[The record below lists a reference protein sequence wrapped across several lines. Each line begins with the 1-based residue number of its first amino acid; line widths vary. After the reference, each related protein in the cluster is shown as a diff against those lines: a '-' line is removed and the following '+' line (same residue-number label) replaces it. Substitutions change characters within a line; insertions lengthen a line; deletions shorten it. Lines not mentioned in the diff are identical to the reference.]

1 MADKKIDRKKGKN
14 LNNVNKSDKK
24 VQNKK
29 KTKLSKT
36 GKAVLAIS
44 LLLGAQGANKLKN
57 AVFSDKTENIY
68 EENFD
73 LGKYKK
79 YEEVLNKTGA
89 ERTKED
95 DKLYEEMKFELEQ
108 EIGYTTLKAGLKNE
122 IEKSLKENG
131 ADNAEISLGGIGE
144 NSFITVEKNGTTELY
159 EKHDRLFDG
168 DKVSKPLPNELDN
181 ALKIMKKLDNIAY
194 KINHTEN
201 IDFSGEE
208 LKNYLKILQN
218 GEEVYEQMQNKDISI
233 DDNFNMKIQESKDKG
248 EKLSKVVEG
257 KTATVE
263 FKEGY
268 KVNVKP
274 ISTEKYKSADN
285 SQQTQE
291 KDDIEIG

>member
-1 MADKKIDRKKGKN
+1 MADKKIDRKKGQN
-14 LNNVNKSDKK
+14 LNNASKSK
-24 VQNKK
+24 VPNKK

-36 GKAVLAIS
+36 GKAVLAIG

-57 AVFSDKTENIY
+57 AVFSDKTESIY

-73 LGKYKK
+73 LSKYKK
-79 YEEVLNKTGA
+79 YEDVLNKKGA

-95 DKLYEEMKFELEQ
+95 EKIYEEMKFELEQ
-108 EIGYTTLKAGLKNE
+108 DIGYTTLKAGLKDE

-131 ADNAEISLGGIGE
+131 ADNAEISLGGSGE
-144 NSFITVEKNGTTELY
+144 NSFISVEKDGTTELY
-159 EKHDRLFDG
+159 EKHDKLFDG
-168 DKVSKPLPNELDN
+168 DKASKPLPNELDN
-181 ALKIMKKLDNIAY
+181 ALKIMKQLDSIAY
-194 KINHTEN
+194 KISHSEN

-218 GEEVYEQMQNKDISI
+218 GEEVYEQMQKKDISI
-233 DDNFNMKIQESKDKG
+233 DDNFNMKIQESRDKG
-248 EKLSKVVEG
+248 EKLSKVIEG

-274 ISTEKYKSADN
+274 ISTEKYQSAEN
-285 SQQTQE
+285 SKQTQE
-291 KDDIEIG
+291 KDDMEIG

>member
-1 MADKKIDRKKGKN
+1 MADKKIDRKKGQN
-14 LNNVNKSDKK
+14 LNNASKSK
-24 VQNKK
+24 VPNKK

-36 GKAVLAIS
+36 GKAVLAIG

-57 AVFSDKTENIY
+57 AVFSDKTGSIY

-73 LGKYKK
+73 LSKYKK

-95 DKLYEEMKFELEQ
+95 EKIYEEMKFELEQ
-108 EIGYTTLKAGLKNE
+108 DIGYTTLKAGLKDE

-131 ADNAEISLGGIGE
+131 ADNAEISLGGSGE
-144 NSFITVEKNGTTELY
+144 NSFISVEKNGTTELY
-159 EKHDRLFDG
+159 EKHDKLFDG
-168 DKVSKPLPNELDN
+168 DKASKPLPNELDN
-181 ALKIMKKLDNIAY
+181 ALKIMKQLDNIAY
-194 KINHTEN
+194 KISHSEN

-233 DDNFNMKIQESKDKG
+233 DDNFNMKIQESRDKG

-274 ISTEKYKSADN
+274 ISTEKYQSAQN
-285 SQQTQE
+285 SKQTQE
-291 KDDIEIG
+291 KDDMEIG